1 MTMRNSASQN
11 SGRKSKNNTFS
22 KINAD
27 EISEDLSLG
36 LILDDRDDSLFG
48 GNWSDEEENDAIA
61 PASDITDNVP
71 STPLSHQ
78 SGVKKRRKNEV
89 GCDIF

>member
-36 LILDDRDDSLFG
+36 LILDDRDDLESPRGDTETSVEL
-48 GNWSDEEENDAIA
+48 
-61 PASDITDNVP
+61 
-71 STPLSHQ
+71 
-78 SGVKKRRKNEV
+78 
-89 GCDIF
+89 